1 MLKAKKSALT
11 SSSVQIMASP
21 AAAATL
27 KAAQQAAGALPPI
40 NKLNS
45 PTTHEDLK
53 VSLTQKL
60 LKKYSPQVANNQTD
74 AFIEKEVAA
83 VCRQEKISEKDL
95 QALELKIRKFSH
107 FEVEDILLMPFKNIA
122 AKRAG
127 LSDEWAVIN
136 QQAAKDGETMAKTK
150 EAGIRNRN
158 MSHLK
163 EIYKQLAEKE
173 KVAES
178 KKVDRVEDRTNILRA
193 NQDFLKIATEQQEKE
208 RQFKLQ
214 ERQMREEEMEAAK
227 AKRQAERDER
237 VQYEKDEV
245 QRVRDQLKADMY
257 KTIAMKQ
264 EQVEK
269 LMAWKEENEVSKAIK
284 AKADEKKRQDELI
297 MTKKSMAALEKQER
311 ARLVALADLKEKMK
325 GKEALALAQGAKM
338 AELAAE
344 DERKA
349 QILQKEIK
357 RKAEEAFAEM
367 QAKKERKKIELIRG
381 LEEMK
386 KTQEKMKEKE
396 KEEEVQQALLF
407 KRSCM
412 EGFKKDIEKRE
423 VLSGRD
429 GCFFGPSADE
439 LLQKEKEKLLKH
451 RFDLEDQIRVR
462 VKERGRDEMLMSE
475 VEKQLNKK
483 FIAAKV

>member
-1 MLKAKKSALT
+1 
-11 SSSVQIMASP
+11 MASP

-27 KAAQQAAGALPPI
+27 KAAQQAAGTLPPI
-40 NKLNS
+40 TQPLS
-45 PTTHEDLK
+45 PSSHQDLR

-74 AFIEKEVAA
+74 SFIEKEVAKL
-83 VCRQEKISEKDL
+83 CLQEKISEKDL

-136 QQAAKDGETMAKTK
+136 QLAAKEGESLAKTK
-150 EAGIRNRN
+150 EINIRNRN
-158 MSHLK
+158 LNHLK
-163 EIYKQLAEKE
+163 EINRQLAEKE
-173 KVAES
+173 KVAEA
-178 KKVDRVEDRTNILRA
+178 KKVVKVEDRLNVLKA
-193 NQDFLKIATEQQEKE
+193 NQDFLKIAVSQQEKD

-214 ERQMREEEMEAAK
+214 ERQMREAEMEEAR
-227 AKRQAERDER
+227 AKRQAERDAR

-257 KTIAMKQ
+257 KTIAIKQ

-284 AKADEKKRQDELI
+284 VKAEEKKRKDELI
-297 MTKKSMAALEKQER
+297 MARKAMAALEKQER
-311 ARLVALADLKEKMK
+311 ARLDALADLKEKMK

-349 QILQKEIK
+349 QILQREIK
-357 RKAEEAFAEM
+357 RKAEEAFNEM
-367 QAKKERKKIELIRG
+367 LAKKEQKKIELIKG

-386 KTQEKMKEKE
+386 KVQEKVKEQEKE
-396 KEEEVQQALLF
+396 AELQQALLF
-407 KRSCM
+407 KKSCM
-412 EGFKKDIEKRE
+412 EGLKKDIEKRE
-423 VLSGRD
+423 VTG
-429 GCFFGPSADE
+429 
-439 LLQKEKEKLLKH
+439 
-451 RFDLEDQIRVR
+451 
-462 VKERGRDEMLMSE
+462 
-475 VEKQLNKK
+475 
-483 FIAAKV
+483 

>member
-1 MLKAKKSALT
+1 
-11 SSSVQIMASP
+11 MASP

-27 KAAQQAAGALPPI
+27 KAAQQAAGTLPPI
-40 NKLNS
+40 TQPLS
-45 PTTHEDLK
+45 PSTHQDLR

-74 AFIEKEVAA
+74 SFIEKEVAKL
-83 VCRQEKISEKDL
+83 CLQEKISEKDL
-95 QALELKIRKFSH
+95 QELELKIRKFSH

-136 QQAAKDGETMAKTK
+136 QLAAKEGESLAKTK
-150 EAGIRNRN
+150 EASIRNRN
-158 MSHLK
+158 LNHLK
-163 EIYKQLAEKE
+163 EINRQLADKE

-178 KKVDRVEDRTNILRA
+178 KKVAKVEDRLNVLKA
-193 NQDFLKIATEQQEKE
+193 NQEFLKIAVSQQEKD

-214 ERQMREEEMEAAK
+214 ERQMREAEMEEAR
-227 AKRQAERDER
+227 AKRQAERDAR

-245 QRVRDQLKADMY
+245 QRVRDQLKLDMY
-257 KTIAMKQ
+257 KTIAIKQ

-284 AKADEKKRQDELI
+284 AKADEKKRKDELI
-297 MTKKSMAALEKQER
+297 MTRKAMAALEKQER
-311 ARLVALADLKEKMK
+311 ARLDALADLKEKMK

-349 QILQKEIK
+349 QILQREIK
-357 RKAEEAFAEM
+357 RKAEEAFNEM
-367 QAKKERKKIELIRG
+367 LAKKEQKKIELIKG

-386 KTQEKMKEKE
+386 KVQEKVKEQEKE
-396 KEEEVQQALLF
+396 AELHQALLF
-407 KRSCM
+407 KKSCM
-412 EGFKKDIEKRE
+412 EGLKKDIEKRE
-423 VLSGRD
+423 VTGSR
-429 GCFFGPSADE
+429 
-439 LLQKEKEKLLKH
+439 LLWCMRH
-451 RFDLEDQIRVR
+451 
-462 VKERGRDEMLMSE
+462 
-475 VEKQLNKK
+475 
-483 FIAAKV
+483 

>member
-1 MLKAKKSALT
+1 
-11 SSSVQIMASP
+11 MASP
-21 AAAATL
+21 AASATL
-27 KAAQQAAGALPPI
+27 RAVQQAAGVLPPI
-40 NKLNS
+40 SNAHSS

-60 LKKYSPQVANNQTD
+60 LKKYSPQIANNQTD
-74 AFIEKEVAA
+74 VFIEKEVAA
-83 VCRQEKISEKDL
+83 LCRQEKISEKDL

-107 FEVEDILLMPFKNIA
+107 FEVEDILLIPFKNIA
-122 AKRAG
+122 AKRMS

-136 QQAAKDGETMAKTK
+136 QLAAKEGETIAKTK
-150 EAGIRNRN
+150 EANIKSRN
-158 MSHLK
+158 MNHLK

-173 KVAES
+173 KVGETKQLDLS
-178 KKVDRVEDRTNILRA
+178 NDRTNVLKS
-193 NQDFLKIATEQQEKE
+193 NQQFLKMAQEQQEKE

-214 ERQMREEEMEAAK
+214 ERQMREAEMEAAK
-227 AKRQAERDER
+227 AKRQAARDER
-237 VQYEKDEV
+237 VQYEKNEV

-257 KTIAMKQ
+257 KTIATKQ

-284 AKADEKKRQDELI
+284 AEADEKRRKEEII
-297 MTKKSMAALEKQER
+297 MTRKSMAALEKQER
-311 ARLVALADLKEKMK
+311 ARLEALAELKEKMK

-357 RKAEEAFAEM
+357 RKAEEAFREM
-367 QAKKERKKIELIRG
+367 QAKKEQKKLELIKG

-386 KTQEKMKEKE
+386 KQQEKVKEKE
-396 KEEEVQQALLF
+396 KEAELHQAILF
-407 KRSCM
+407 KQSCM
-412 EGFKKDIEKRE
+412 EGFKKDVEKRE
-423 VLSGRD
+423 VRNGICLFLSQPLTD
-429 GCFFGPSADE
+429 
-439 LLQKEKEKLLKH
+439 LQREKEKLLKH

-483 FIAAKV
+483 FIEKAAKV

>member
-1 MLKAKKSALT
+1 MHVVERAASTLALPTEHNEVLKEHRCTIPASNC
-11 SSSVQIMASP
+11 IMASP

-27 KAAQQAAGALPPI
+27 KAAQLAASSLPPI
-40 NKLNS
+40 SNPHS
-45 PTTHEDLK
+45 PKTHDDLK

-83 VCRQEKISEKDL
+83 LCRQEKISEKDL

-136 QQAAKDGETMAKTK
+136 QLAAKEGESLAKTK
-150 EAGIRNRN
+150 DMNIRNRN
-158 MSHLK
+158 MNHLK

-173 KVAES
+173 KVSET
-178 KKVDRVEDRTNILRA
+178 KKAHKTEDRMNVLKA
-193 NQDFLKIATEQQEKE
+193 NQQFLKMAMEQQEKE
-208 RQFKLQ
+208 RQLKLQ
-214 ERQMREEEMEAAK
+214 ERQMREAEMEAAK
-227 AKRQAERDER
+227 SKRQAERDEQ
-237 VQYEKDEV
+237 VQYEKSEV
-245 QRVRDQLKADMY
+245 QRVREQLKAEMY
-257 KTIAMKQ
+257 KTLAGKQ

-269 LMAWKEENEVSKAIK
+269 LMAWKEENEVSKAIR
-284 AKADEKKRQDELI
+284 AKAEEKKRKEELVL
-297 MTKKSMAALEKQER
+297 TRKAMAALEKQER
-311 ARLVALADLKEKMK
+311 ARLEALADLKEKMK

-357 RKAEEAFAEM
+357 RKAEEAFQEM
-367 QAKKERKKIELIRG
+367 QRKKEQKKLELIKG

-386 KTQEKMKEKE
+386 KVQEKVKERE
-396 KEEEVQQALLF
+396 KEEELHQAILF
-407 KRSCM
+407 KKSCM
-412 EGFKKDIEKRE
+412 EGLKKDVEKRE
-423 VLSGRD
+423 VYG
-429 GCFFGPSADE
+429 
-439 LLQKEKEKLLKH
+439 
-451 RFDLEDQIRVR
+451 
-462 VKERGRDEMLMSE
+462 
-475 VEKQLNKK
+475 N
-483 FIAAKV
+483 

>member
-1 MLKAKKSALT
+1 VNLLRLAVLKEN
-11 SSSVQIMASP
+11 SVAPIQSRQTMASP

-27 KAAQQAAGALPPI
+27 KAAQQAAGTLPPI
-40 NKLNS
+40 TQPLS
-45 PTTHEDLK
+45 PSTHQDLR

-74 AFIEKEVAA
+74 SFIEKEVAKL
-83 VCRQEKISEKDL
+83 CLQEKISEKDL
-95 QALELKIRKFSH
+95 QELELKIRKFSH

-136 QQAAKDGETMAKTK
+136 QLAAKEGESLAKTK
-150 EAGIRNRN
+150 EASIRNRN
-158 MSHLK
+158 LNHLK
-163 EIYKQLAEKE
+163 EINRQLADKE

-178 KKVDRVEDRTNILRA
+178 KKVAKVEDRLNVLKA
-193 NQDFLKIATEQQEKE
+193 NQEFLKIAVSQQEKD

-214 ERQMREEEMEAAK
+214 ERQMREAEMEEAR
-227 AKRQAERDER
+227 AKRQAERDAR

-245 QRVRDQLKADMY
+245 QRVRDQLKLDMY
-257 KTIAMKQ
+257 KTIAIKQ

-284 AKADEKKRQDELI
+284 AKADEKKRKDELI
-297 MTKKSMAALEKQER
+297 MTRKAMAALEKQER
-311 ARLVALADLKEKMK
+311 ARLDALADLKEKMK

-349 QILQKEIK
+349 QILQREIK
-357 RKAEEAFAEM
+357 RKAEEAFNEM
-367 QAKKERKKIELIRG
+367 LAKKEQKKIELIKG

-386 KTQEKMKEKE
+386 KVQEKVKEQEKE
-396 KEEEVQQALLF
+396 AELHQALLF
-407 KRSCM
+407 KKSCM
-412 EGFKKDIEKRE
+412 EGLKKDIEKRE
-423 VLSGRD
+423 VTGSR
-429 GCFFGPSADE
+429 
-439 LLQKEKEKLLKH
+439 LLWCMRH
-451 RFDLEDQIRVR
+451 
-462 VKERGRDEMLMSE
+462 
-475 VEKQLNKK
+475 
-483 FIAAKV
+483 